1 MRSQYYKL
9 LYQMDGAFSL
19 GEIRDIC
26 FSLSIDYDNLGGER
40 KLDKIRELILACS
53 RQDKLDELLKHC
65 RATRPL
71 ASWPEVSTLRYEIE
85 PEQLFGRAV
94 RKRILGDFDGAY
106 DTFLELSDIDP
117 YYPGLRSQI
126 RETRQQLTPASVQ
139 PSMPDPHSAGQPMG
153 TTGTSGKWLLIV
165 IVAVIGFVLGCLI
178 MYLLSLP

>member
-1 MRSQYYKL
+1 
-9 LYQMDGAFSL
+9 MDGAFNL
-19 GEIRDIC
+19 NEVKDIC
-26 FSLSIDYDNLGGER
+26 FSLSIDVENLGGER

-53 RQDKLDELLKHC
+53 RQDKLDDLLAHC
-65 RATRPL
+65 RAARPL
-71 ASWPEVSTLRYEIE
+71 ASWPEVSTLRHEIE

-126 RETRQQLTPASVQ
+126 RETRQQLTPVSVQ
-139 PSMPDPHSAGQPMG
+139 PYIPNSSSASQPAG
-153 TTGTSGKWLLIV
+153 TTGTSGKWLLIA
-165 IVAVIGFVLGCLI
+165 IVAVIGFALGCLI